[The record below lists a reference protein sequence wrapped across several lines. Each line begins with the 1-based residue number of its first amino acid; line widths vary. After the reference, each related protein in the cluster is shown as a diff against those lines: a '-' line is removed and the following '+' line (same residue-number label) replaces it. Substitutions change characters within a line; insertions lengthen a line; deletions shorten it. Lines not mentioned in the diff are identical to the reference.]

1 MMWSIRIRP
10 TAAMEARRMFARCFS
25 TSRPVA
31 KKLDLA
37 GIYPPVTT
45 PFNRDESLAWDR
57 LGENIAKYDQVPL
70 RGYLVQGSN
79 GEYCYMSREERVEM
93 VKRVRAF
100 ASKDRLLLAGSGCES
115 TAHTIE
121 MTAAMADAGAD
132 AAVVVT
138 PCYFKGRMNA
148 AALTRHYEAV
158 ADASPVPIVLYSVP
172 ANTGIDLPP
181 EVAALLADHPNVI
194 GIKDSGGDIAK
205 IGMMSQLTRGKDFQ
219 ANEAW

>member
-1 MMWSIRIRP
+1 MLSIRP
-10 TAAMEARRMFARCFS
+10 AAAAEAHRIFARCFS
-25 TSRPVA
+25 TSHSVS
-31 KKLDLA
+31 KKLDLS

-57 LGENIAKYDQVPL
+57 LGENVAKYDEVPL

-93 VKRVRAF
+93 VRKLRAF
-100 ASKDRLLLAGSGCES
+100 ASKDKLLLAGSGCES
-115 TAHTIE
+115 TAHTVE

-148 AALTRHYEAV
+148 AALAKHYEAV
-158 ADASPVPIVLYSVP
+158 ADASSVPIVLYRYPGCVIP
-172 ANTGIDLPP
+172 LPN
-181 EVAALLADHPNVI
+181 HY
-194 GIKDSGGDIAK
+194 DSQQIVTSH
-205 IGMMSQLTRGKDFQ
+205 I
-219 ANEAW
+219 

>member
-31 KKLDLA
+31 KKLDLS

-93 VKRVRAF
+93 VKKV
-100 ASKDRLLLAGSGCES
+100 
-115 TAHTIE
+115 
-121 MTAAMADAGAD
+121 
-132 AAVVVT
+132 
-138 PCYFKGRMNA
+138 
-148 AALTRHYEAV
+148 
-158 ADASPVPIVLYSVP
+158 ASPFNLLPKSRAKLNAKLSLLRFGRAPRKRSCCSRGP
-172 ANTGIDLPP
+172 AASPP
-181 EVAALLADHPNVI
+181 P
-194 GIKDSGGDIAK
+194 
-205 IGMMSQLTRGKDFQ
+205 TRST
-219 ANEAW
+219 